1 MGSLVLKL
9 SPVLQMSRQQFYQL
23 CAVNPDLKLE
33 RTAQGELIVMPPTGG
48 ETGKANLSI
57 SGQLWLWNESR
68 GLGEAFD
75 SSTGFT
81 LPNGSDRSP
90 DAAWIAAARWQTLTT
105 EQRER
110 FVPLCPDFVV
120 ELRSPSDSL
129 PKIQSKMQEYLE
141 NGCQLGWLVDRQQQ
155 QVMLYRPNRNPE
167 TLIAP
172 QQVSGEPILP
182 GFTLNL
188 GKVWGA

>member
-1 MGSLVLKL
+1 MGSLVLKV
-9 SPVLQMSRQQFYQL
+9 SPVLQISRQQFYQL
-23 CAVNPDLKLE
+23 CQVNPDLKLE

-48 ETGKANLSI
+48 ETGKVNLSI
-57 SGQLWLWNESR
+57 SSQLWLWNEHS

-90 DAAWIAAARWQTLTT
+90 DSAWIVAARWQTLTV

-110 FVPLCPDFVV
+110 FIPLCPDFVV

-129 PKIQSKMQEYLE
+129 SQIQKKMQEYLA
-141 NGCQLGWLVDRQQQ
+141 NGCQLGWLVDRKQQ
-155 QVMLYRPNRNPE
+155 QVIIYKPNHSPE
-167 TLIAP
+167 TLMAP
-172 QQVSGEPILP
+172 TLVSGEPILP
-182 GFTLNL
+182 GFVLNL
-188 GKVWGA
+188 AKVWG